1 VTTES
6 PLPVEDTGPMHDGVI
21 LRHLTVRYQGTA
33 TPAITDITCDVAP
46 GAGLCISGPE
56 GSGKTTLMRAI
67 VGIAPPTHGS
77 ISVLGASPRDPQL
90 RRRIGYAPDRLP
102 FPRGMRVLDAL
113 RIIGAIRG
121 TDASITDTL
130 IEVGLQ
136 PTDRRIIGGL
146 ETGDIRRV
154 SLACA
159 ILGSPELLLLDDPWE
174 YPETID
180 IIERARTAGTTIIIA
195 SPDPGGFPELVGAHL
210 VLDAGTAE

>member
-1 VTTES
+1 
-6 PLPVEDTGPMHDGVI
+6 MHDGVI

>member
-1 VTTES
+1 
-6 PLPVEDTGPMHDGVI
+6 MHDGVI

-195 SPDPGGFPELVGAHL
+195 SPDPGGFPELVGTHL